1 MRIPRNENVI
11 TVFKNIVHLVDD
23 LSHLELKRDLYTGR
37 QNWRN
42 YPECSIERQRVGK
55 HEREVKHR
63 GEGVRRSNKM
73 GIS

>member
-37 QNWRN
+37 QN
-42 YPECSIERQRVGK
+42 
-55 HEREVKHR
+55 
-63 GEGVRRSNKM
+63 
-73 GIS
+73 